1 MRHDNLVSQS
11 AIEQGRTLR
20 GLGILAQGA
29 EAIAPAYLYRFR
41 KTGQY
46 ASSGAA

>member
-1 MRHDNLVSQS
+1 MYNLVS
-11 AIEQGRTLR
+11 AGAAEQGRTLQ
-20 GLGILAQGA
+20 GLGVTPQGL

-46 ASSGAA
+46 ASSGAV